1 MGLRILEISG
11 TTGGA
16 VLHCSTTEW
25 VFGPRFSSY
34 DEADDFIM
42 WMREVHGVD
51 DLRGISEN
59 KLLTKHTTFRSII
72 TRQQL
77 RRLFDE
83 GLIHTGCTSS
93 YPAHRFDDVPAD
105 VSEIAKDV
113 PFQGVFALHTRKEI
127 NQLDFLMWL
136 VEKAGVEYT
145 KSDEPELR
153 AIAIVLA
160 LIEFSGYLPED
171 HELVEWG
178 ITSDV

>member
-1 MGLRILEISG
+1 M
-11 TTGGA
+11 
-16 VLHCSTTEW
+16 LHCSTTEW

-34 DEADDFIM
+34 DEADDFIV
-42 WMREVHGVD
+42 WMREVQGVD
-51 DLRGISEN
+51 DVRSIPSDNE
-59 KLLTKHTTFRSII
+59 LLTKYTKFQNVI
-72 TRQQL
+72 TQQQA

-93 YPAHRFDDVPAD
+93 YPTHRFDDVPAAVD
-105 VSEIAKDV
+105 EIAKDV

-136 VEKAGVEYT
+136 VEKTGIEYT
-145 KSDEPELR
+145 KSDEPELK

-171 HELVEWG
+171 EELEEWG
-178 ITSDV
+178 IATPST